1 MDKHGA
7 EYGFVRN
14 LCGSKMV
21 FVVQAISGFIVCG
34 FKGKW
39 PHWNL
44 NSGCLANVVLLLFWL
59 PFAWL
64 VLPGMLTLNA
74 ETYAGRAWV
83 TFLGMAEGSSK
94 KPSKSL
100 SAAEHRWASSE

>member
-1 MDKHGA
+1 M
-7 EYGFVRN
+7 
-14 LCGSKMV
+14 
-21 FVVQAISGFIVCG
+21 CG

-83 TFLGMAEGSSK
+83 TFLGVAEGRSK
-94 KPSKSL
+94 KPSPSL
-100 SAAEHRWASSE
+100 AAAEDRWASSE